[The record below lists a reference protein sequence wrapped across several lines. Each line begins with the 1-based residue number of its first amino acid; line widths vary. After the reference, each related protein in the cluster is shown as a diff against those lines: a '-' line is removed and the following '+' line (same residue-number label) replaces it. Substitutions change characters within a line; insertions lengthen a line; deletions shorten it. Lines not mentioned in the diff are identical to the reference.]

1 MKVIENWWLSIDKLN
16 FILIISLGITGVIL
30 SFSINENFYYINR
43 HSIFFIISMLLLVF
57 FSNLGDKNIRRVS
70 LVSFFILIFMLLLV
84 FLLDFEIKGAKRWLK
99 IFSFTI
105 QPSEII
111 KPFFIILTAWCIA
124 QTINSK
130 KYYIILLFVFFA
142 ILLSFIILQPDLGMT
157 ILIATTFF
165 CQLFVAGLP
174 LLLVFVALGFLIT
187 MTISSYYLFDHV
199 KKRISSFFDNGADTH
214 QIDLSIQA
222 FQSGGILGKGPG
234 QGILK
239 ESIPDASSDFIFAVA
254 GEELGFVG
262 IPTEINVNVLD
273 EIIKANEIPVIA
285 PMGLKDNKPF
295 NINADTAAGTIAKEL
310 KSRRLLLMT
319 DIEGV
324 IDRNNKLVSEIT
336 PDVAKKMINEEVI
349 KGGMIPKINTCI
361 DAVNNGV
368 RGVVIID
375 GRKPHSILFELFS
388 DKGSGTLIR
397 E

>member
-1 MKVIENWWLSIDKLN
+1 MKIIENWWLSIDKIN

-30 SFSINENFYYINR
+30 SFSVNENFYYINR
-43 HSIFFIISMLLLVF
+43 HSIFFIISIFLLIF
-57 FSNLGDKNIRRVS
+57 FSQLGDKNIRRVS
-70 LVSFFILIFMLLLV
+70 LVSFFMLIFILLLV
-84 FLLDFEIKGAKRWLK
+84 FLLDFEIRGAKRWLK
-99 IFSFTI
+99 IFSFSI

-199 KKRISSFFDNGADTH
+199 KKRISSFLDSGADTY
-214 QIDLSIQA
+214 QIDLSIKT

-239 ESIPDASSDFIFAVA
+239 ESIPEANTDFIFAVA
-254 GEELGFVG
+254 GEELGYVFCLIIILIILSIIIRTLIYVLKIQDPYKMIAISG
-262 IPTEINVNVLD
+262 LICSFGLQSLINIFSSIGLIPTKGMTL
-273 EIIKANEIPVIA
+273 
-285 PMGLKDNKPF
+285 PF
-295 NINADTAAGTIAKEL
+295 
-310 KSRRLLLMT
+310 
-319 DIEGV
+319 
-324 IDRNNKLVSEIT
+324 VSYGGSS
-336 PDVAKKMINEEVI
+336 MISI
-349 KGGMIPKINTCI
+349 
-361 DAVNNGV
+361 
-368 RGVVIID
+368 
-375 GRKPHSILFELFS
+375 SILFGFLLS
-388 DKGSGTLIR
+388 LTNKNNA
-397 E
+397 